1 LFSRKTAEI
10 ERQSSVRSLTNEQ
23 GVAAEIAAEL
33 DRGELVVAL
42 LADSSRSRR
51 SNLLDRLCAH
61 LARKSTRVIRV
72 GGLGDGP
79 VDVRRFC
86 HLLIAASSAGTI
98 VSDPAEHLA
107 SILTAPRAG
116 ERSITLIVE
125 DADTLSTDALA
136 FVARLAAVGS
146 AQPLRMQVLL
156 LGSHVLQVR
165 LAGVGPV
172 AVKWLDGLP
181 VPSLKPLPM
190 QQRTRRLRLALTAA
204 GCLAGVVVIGT
215 IRSGYNDRLSAK
227 TGSAVEA
234 PPARGASSAAFAVG
248 EVSSRTAPS
257 ESTPSHPTTNV
268 GRSVP
273 RHSKEFYSTPQVQSS
288 SPAPPEGAAS
298 LPGDVV
304 LRAGKA
310 VSGHAGHAPE
320 RQTTTPSPSTGL
332 LSRPESEGTPT
343 TSAELLAR
351 GDALIA
357 EVQAL
362 LARRPTEGAAPPD
375 AESSA
380 SPATLLQPPP
390 TAVPAAEAAFPG
402 ATTAAAAALP
412 ATGRP
417 AIPLTHAVKG
427 GPNPGHRAGARAGH

>member
-1 LFSRKTAEI
+1 MIGRPYKEYLLKVEIDPLFSRKTAEI

-42 LADSSRSRR
+42 LADGSRSGR

-204 GCLAGVVVIGT
+204 GCLAGVVV
-215 IRSGYNDRLSAK
+215 
-227 TGSAVEA
+227 
-234 PPARGASSAAFAVG
+234 
-248 EVSSRTAPS
+248 
-257 ESTPSHPTTNV
+257 
-268 GRSVP
+268 
-273 RHSKEFYSTPQVQSS
+273 
-288 SPAPPEGAAS
+288 
-298 LPGDVV
+298 
-304 LRAGKA
+304 
-310 VSGHAGHAPE
+310 
-320 RQTTTPSPSTGL
+320 
-332 LSRPESEGTPT
+332 
-343 TSAELLAR
+343 
-351 GDALIA
+351 
-357 EVQAL
+357 
-362 LARRPTEGAAPPD
+362 
-375 AESSA
+375 
-380 SPATLLQPPP
+380 
-390 TAVPAAEAAFPG
+390 
-402 ATTAAAAALP
+402 
-412 ATGRP
+412 
-417 AIPLTHAVKG
+417 
-427 GPNPGHRAGARAGH
+427 